1 MAKLLNLLKLRSF
14 VNAGDPA
21 VEVSISSD
29 TQPRLRIDAGGKY
42 TWGAGG
48 TDAGD
53 TNLYRSA
60 ADTLKTD
67 DYFIATGGLTVK
79 TVEIDTASAS
89 SGQVLQYNG
98 TKFVPANSG
107 GASITISDTPPTS
120 PSVGAFWFESD
131 TGKTFIYYDSS
142 WVEINGGGS
151 GSVQETTLTTNSATT
166 ITRFD
171 KTTIRSGEFLIQVT
185 QGSKYTVSK
194 ILLIHNGT
202 TPTLAEYGV
211 IELGTT
217 RIPLAIST
225 SISGSDVL
233 VQAAVT
239 DAATTSAYV
248 KVISSL
254 IGL

>member
-1 MAKLLNLLKLRSF
+1 MANFLKSLF
-14 VNAGDPA
+14 VKG
-21 VEVSISSD
+21 
-29 TQPRLRIDAGGKY
+29 
-42 TWGAGG
+42 
-48 TDAGD
+48 
-53 TNLYRSA
+53 
-60 ADTLKTD
+60 
-67 DYFIATGGLTVK
+67 
-79 TVEIDTASAS
+79 VEIDPAGAASD
-89 SGQVLQYNG
+89 QVLKFNG
-98 TKFVPANSG
+98 TKFVPGTASTVGSIDDLSDVAITSPSTNQILTYNGTLWTNASATS
-107 GASITISDTPPTS
+107 ASISIADTPPAS

-131 TGKTFIYYDSS
+131 TGKTFIYYDSA
-142 WVEINGGGS
+142 WVEMIGGGS

-171 KTTIRSGEFLIQVT
+171 KTAMRSGEFLIQVT

-194 ILLIHNGT
+194 ILLIHNGNN
-202 TPTLAEYGV
+202 PNLAEYGD
-211 IELGTT
+211 IELGAT

-254 IGL
+254 VGL